1 MRKDVRADEIDE
13 DIVEQRRAVRTAAT
27 ETTMAITKGWVMER
41 RTTKWVKTSFCP
53 GSARPSISLVVTL
66 T

>member
-1 MRKDVRADEIDE
+1 MREDVRAVEIDE
-13 DIVEQRRAVRTAAT
+13 DIVDERLALRIAGT
-27 ETTMAITKGWVMER
+27 ETTMAITKGRVMER
-41 RTTKWVKTSFCP
+41 RTTKCAKTSFCP